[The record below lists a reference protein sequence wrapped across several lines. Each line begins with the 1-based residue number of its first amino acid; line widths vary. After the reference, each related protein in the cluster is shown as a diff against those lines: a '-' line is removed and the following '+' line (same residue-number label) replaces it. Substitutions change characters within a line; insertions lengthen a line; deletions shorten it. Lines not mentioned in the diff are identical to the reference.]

1 MTHSPKFFLNKGRI
15 PCPPSHLDKIQ
26 KTSNFFFSW
35 NLPLFINHSWWV
47 FLARWVWLVWC
58 DLPTWAIS
66 GYFLAACDTSILD
79 GLVYHVWSYFIILI
93 ESTCTTWDS
102 LEVQNE
108 DGHEKG
114 LEGQLAHHNGEDR
127 PLSDDHFTCNS
138 EQAFHAC
145 TNCRKHNFFWYS
157 FIS

>member
-1 MTHSPKFFLNKGRI
+1 MKCDKKFGLG
-15 PCPPSHLDKIQ
+15 PPPPSFKQNPKDEQL
-26 KTSNFFFSW
+26 FFAW
-35 NLPLFINHSWWV
+35 NLPLCINHSWWV
-47 FLARWVWLVWC
+47 LLARWVWLVWC
-58 DLPTWAIS
+58 DMPTWAIS

-79 GLVYHVWSYFIILI
+79 GLVYHVWSYYIILI

-127 PLSDDHFTCNS
+127 PLWDDHFKCIS
-138 EQAFHAC
+138 EQAFCAC
-145 TNCRKHNFFWYS
+145 TNCREHHFFWYS
-157 FIS
+157 LIS